1 MEQIEEKS
9 LEELL
14 SCAEKYSSLY
24 MLIYTGS
31 PESKPGEQRMCQSY
45 LNDIFVQLELRYAQE
60 TDIEQRA
67 RIICGL
73 FRIIRETIA
82 VVDSEKEHRC
92 YQLCHHLLTDALS
105 HSFASASVMKCIA
118 DYLYTCADEED
129 ERFYKFYLFHL
140 DNWTKEWDEKGGW
153 EGITTEEADARLE
166 FIDINSYM
174 MIGDL
179 CINLI

>member
-118 DYLYTCADEED
+118 DYHNTCADEQE
-129 ERFYKFYLFHL
+129 ERF
-140 DNWTKEWDEKGGW
+140 
-153 EGITTEEADARLE
+153 
-166 FIDINSYM
+166 
-174 MIGDL
+174 
-179 CINLI
+179 